1 MSTIK
6 YNELEALRAAFGEP
20 LESHLSKAERILACI
35 GADVTG
41 PVLEAGRQV
50 VFKCRGKELS
60 GLIGEVSGDGTKLYI
75 YVGNPDGFGTTGYRV
90 QSAAVVQPEVE
101 LTDEQDE
108 AVEFA
113 RGLLK
118 AADKRAFGK
127 V

>member
-20 LESHLSKAERILACI
+20 LASRLSKVGRILECV
-35 GADVTG
+35 GANITG
-41 PVLEAGRQV
+41 PTLEAGRQV
-50 VFKCRGKELS
+50 VFKCRGKELP
-60 GLIGEVSGDGTKLYI
+60 GLIGAVSGDGTKLYI
-75 YVGNPDGFGTTGYRV
+75 YVANPDGFGTTGYRV

-118 AADKRAFGK
+118 VADKHAFGK

>member
-6 YNELEALRAAFGEP
+6 YNELEALREALGQSFA
-20 LESHLSKAERILACI
+20 LRLSGAMRILELL
-35 GADVTG
+35 GEDVSG
-41 PVLEAGRQV
+41 PVLKAGKEV
-50 VFKCRGKELS
+50 EFKCRGKILS
-60 GLIGEVSGDGTKLYI
+60 GAIGEVSGDGTKLYI

-113 RGLLK
+113 KELLK
-118 AADKRAFGK
+118 AADKHAFGK